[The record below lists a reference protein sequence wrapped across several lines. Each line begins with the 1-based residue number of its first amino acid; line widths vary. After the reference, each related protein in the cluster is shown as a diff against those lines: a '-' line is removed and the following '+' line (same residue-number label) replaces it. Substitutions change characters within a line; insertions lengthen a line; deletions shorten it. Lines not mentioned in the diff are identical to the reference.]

1 MKRHRRQLIST
12 ALLAGLFS
20 LPTLAKMETVEEFYG
35 HFGSGDP
42 RRQSITINLI
52 NAVVSETSI
61 AACGT
66 EGRED
71 FIKYPANVGSDFTDI
86 GMVAYEWQRRVED
99 TWLDRPATEFLRM
112 IYADEWGKATC
123 PNKRRLG

>member
-12 ALLAGLFS
+12 ALLAGLSS
-20 LPTLAKMETVEEFYG
+20 LPSLAQMETVEEFYG

-42 RRQSITINLI
+42 RRQSITIDLI

-86 GMVAYEWQRRVED
+86 GMVAFEGQIGLED
-99 TWLDRPATEFLRM
+99 VWLDRPATEFLRM
-112 IYADEWGKATC
+112 IYAREWGTASC
-123 PNKRRLG
+123 PDKQQ